1 MPYIIQ
7 SILILLAPILFAA
20 SIYMVLGRL
29 IRRTDSASLS
39 IIRPTLVTKI
49 FVAGDVFS
57 FFVQGGGGG
66 MLVQAKSKSDVQRGE
81 NIILGGLILQII
93 IFGFFV
99 VVASIWHKRLS
110 KYGTAASAQIN
121 WKKYLMFLYGAS
133 ALVMIRNTCRVIEY
147 AMGKVRFPPPLLP
160 LSWPTPTITTTNILS
175 QDGYLLSHEW
185 PLYFYDFLPMFL
197 VLIVCLSFYDHNIKP
212 GKGGNHSDVELGIQ
226 RQYVDGS
233 SK

>member
-1 MPYIIQ
+1 MIGYAARAAANKDTETKIPYIIQ

-66 MLVQAKSKSDVQRGE
+66 MLVQAESKTDVQRGE

-110 KYGTAASAQIN
+110 KYGTAASAQIC
-121 WKKYLMFLYGAS
+121 WKKYIMFLYGAS

-147 AMGKVRFPPPLLP
+147 AMGKVRFPPAPLP
-160 LSWPTPTITTTNILS
+160 PS
-175 QDGYLLSHEW
+175 
-185 PLYFYDFLPMFL
+185 
-197 VLIVCLSFYDHNIKP
+197 
-212 GKGGNHSDVELGIQ
+212 
-226 RQYVDGS
+226 
-233 SK
+233 